1 MNTGWLSAYAER
13 GADTLLKL
21 LAILLIAYVLRRALR
36 GLTRRIVHVAEA
48 QTRSAQQHEQQ
59 TRTLA
64 DLAYST
70 GSAIIILGAFLSAL
84 PLFGVNV
91 TPFAAVAG
99 LASVAIG
106 FGAQHLVRDLING
119 FFIVLEDQFVVGD
132 VIRTGDVAGKVE
144 RFTLRRTVLRDNDGG
159 LCVIPNGEIRILTN
173 LSRDWS
179 QIFVEVTLSAE
190 DAVDHA
196 LNTLEGVC
204 NEFRADPNWG
214 AALVD
219 GPRVLGVESLSA
231 GDSTIRLQ
239 IRTHPT
245 RQHDTARELRRRIRA
260 RFERE
265 GMGMGSVH
273 RITVSGMPEEK

>member
-1 MNTGWLSAYAER
+1 MNMGWVSSYAER
-13 GADTLLKL
+13 GVDALLKL
-21 LAILLIAYVLRRALR
+21 LAIILIAYLLQRALR
-36 GLTRRIVHVAEA
+36 ILTRRIVREA
-48 QTRSAQQHEQQ
+48 DAPTRAAQQHEQQ

-70 GSAIIILGAFLSAL
+70 GSAIILIGAFLSAL

-106 FGAQHLVRDLING
+106 FGAQHLVRDIING
-119 FFIVLEDQFVVGD
+119 FFIVLEDQYVVGD
-132 VIRTGDVAGKVE
+132 VIRTGAISGKVE
-144 RFTLRRTVLRDNDGG
+144 HLTLRRTVLRDAEGG
-159 LCVIPNGEIRILTN
+159 LCFIPNGEIRTLTN

-179 QIFVEVTLSAE
+179 QVFVDVALSAD

-196 LNTLEGVC
+196 LNALEGVC

-231 GDSTIRLQ
+231 GDSTVRLQ

-265 GMGMGSVH
+265 SVGMGSIH